1 MVVLGYVGYFILIRI
16 GINNENVP
24 LFCKLNVFY
33 WVGLVIKA
41 HFDKIRP
48 ILANS
53 CILCILV
60 FLYLIL
66 GFFWDNGGPSFRW
79 WSNELLDYPYYY
91 VTAFI
96 GIFALFALCLKF
108 IKQESSNIIVNHF
121 IDVGKRT
128 LGVYAIHLLVILP
141 ILNHIVKRFALN
153 YYIFMFILI
162 ILTIEISVM
171 VEMILNKGRLTSQIL
186 LGKTR

>member
-1 MVVLGYVGYFILIRI
+1 LIT
-16 GINNENVP
+16 
-24 LFCKLNVFY
+24 
-33 WVGLVIKA
+33 
-41 HFDKIRP
+41 
-48 ILANS
+48 
-53 CILCILV
+53 
-60 FLYLIL
+60 

-79 WSNELLDYPYYY
+79 WSNELFDYPYYY

-96 GIFALFALCLKF
+96 GIFALFSICLKF

-141 ILNHIVKRFALN
+141 ILNHLLKQFTWN
-153 YYIFMFILI
+153 YYIFMIILI